1 MRPEALFQG
10 REPRDLAESVA
21 FGQTRRMSLRARLI
35 RVFLAALLCF
45 SQQQAVL
52 HLLGH
57 DLSRLARSDATDPQ
71 ELVCAKCLA
80 VAHLDHAVP
89 VAGLPPIVVRPAPVL
104 VARVPDRSFEPAF
117 TADYRSRAPPVFA

>member
-1 MRPEALFQG
+1 ML
-10 REPRDLAESVA
+10 
-21 FGQTRRMSLRARLI
+21 

-57 DLSRLARSDATDPQ
+57 DLVRLSRSDATDPQ

-80 VAHLDHAVP
+80 VAHLDHAVAANVP
-89 VAGLPPIVVRPAPVL
+89 RPIVVPPAPVL
-104 VARVPDRSFEPAF
+104 TARIPSRSFEPAF
-117 TADYRSRAPPVFA
+117 VARYRSRAPPVLS